1 MSFDS
6 IPVSLIEDITKNYDI
21 IKTSFSSLSKL
32 FSKLSKIEQAPI
44 EVPSKEATPSNTE
57 LLSHKRVKRLHI
69 PRGMKEYSKILK
81 GIGFGRIISV
91 HCYEEEEK
99 VTGYKIHLRYYKSN
113 YTIGP
118 FKDYDFTCKLNK
130 TIQEELKMLGCTK
143 ANYRDKVNAKIEEIK
158 YQSSELKEQI
168 IASIKGYDA
177 RVILAPSVPEWLF
190 GDPGRIGQMLVKII
204 KTILNEK
211 SKAKILINLDSKK
224 LAYALNLNIT
234 LNISKLE
241 NDEIEA
247 LSECKK
253 CGTFVSSDELK
264 DGLCQ
269 ECQQIK
275 G

>member
-158 YQSSELKEQI
+158 GKVYKEFKPLQTH
-168 IASIKGYDA
+168 
-177 RVILAPSVPEWLF
+177 PS
-190 GDPGRIGQMLVKII
+190 
-204 KTILNEK
+204 T
-211 SKAKILINLDSKK
+211 
-224 LAYALNLNIT
+224 Y
-234 LNISKLE
+234 
-241 NDEIEA
+241 
-247 LSECKK
+247 
-253 CGTFVSSDELK
+253 
-264 DGLCQ
+264 
-269 ECQQIK
+269 
-275 G
+275 